1 MKKLII
7 LIMMFG
13 SVYSYLLSMK
23 KLLPILILSL
33 FILQCSDQTDCS
45 DPDLCSDCT
54 GCEYEDEF
62 GDEEGDEEGGEEG
75 GEEYWW
81 SNCCPNYCS
90 GNYYYYNRSCS
101 NGYCTGATSDYCS
114 DGCNA
119 YGCIETYGCT
129 NTSACNFDADATA
142 DDGSCWS
149 ATEGC
154 ECSDGE
160 GSVAD
165 ECGICGG
172 DGSLCGICAGLEVEL
187 WGEWYD
193 IESTTYLD
201 LNQQGLT
208 GSIPP
213 EIGCLTNLTELF
225 LEHNQLTGGIPQEV
239 CDLIES
245 NDLNM
250 GWILQGNN
258 LINAC
263 E

>member
-1 MKKLII
+1 
-7 LIMMFG
+7 MMLLG

-119 YGCIETYGCT
+119 NGCIETYGCT

-172 DGSLCGICAGLEVEL
+172 SNDICYDMKFVNEIAANQVISIYQNSTQNDNLIYSQYCPDYCIVVE
-187 WGEWYD
+187 E
-193 IESTTYLD
+193 D
-201 LNQQGLT
+201 LL
-208 GSIPP
+208 P
-213 EIGCLTNLTELF
+213 EDNNYIVQFG
-225 LEHNQLTGGIPQEV
+225 GGIPV
-239 CDLIES
+239 YFDVSTDVLITNTS
-245 NDLNM
+245 D
-250 GWILQGNN
+250 G
-258 LINAC
+258 LIITEWNP
-263 E
+263 